1 MRRLEVQGIGG
12 GGGLG
17 GQADGKKT
25 TEKGKSEEI
34 QGTHGDISIGNV
46 EEQFFL

>member
-1 MRRLEVQGIGG
+1 MRRLEVQGIG
-12 GGGLG
+12 G

-46 EEQFFL
+46 EEQLFL